1 MSIISRK
8 TNHQQGMTT
17 IGVILVLVVIAFFAT
32 IVIKL
37 SPVYIEHYKVDSV
50 LNTLKGEPM
59 LMNATDASIRSGL
72 AKRFDV
78 NDVEHVSADDV
89 VIDRT
94 KGKVSSLSVDYEVRV
109 PLIGN
114 VDAVAK
120 FSEEVKVTN

>member
-1 MSIISRK
+1 
-8 TNHQQGMTT
+8 MTT

-50 LNTLKGEPM
+50 LNTLKSEPM

-94 KGKVSSLSVDYEVRV
+94 KGKVSGLSVDYEVRV